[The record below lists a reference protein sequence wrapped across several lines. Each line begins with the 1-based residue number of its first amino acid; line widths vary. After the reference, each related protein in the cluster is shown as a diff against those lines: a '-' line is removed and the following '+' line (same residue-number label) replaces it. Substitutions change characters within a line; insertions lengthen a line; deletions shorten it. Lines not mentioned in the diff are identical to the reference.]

1 MLFWSTSTL
10 NHLNVKITKLRLLF
24 IVRAL
29 NSFFSLKKLQEWT
42 AKKLDGN
49 LNPGDKIFKI
59 DWHELKIRLYEGHL
73 AWTVMLWK
81 FEINVGSSKKS
92 ISKWRF

>member
-29 NSFFSLKKLQEWT
+29 NSFFSLNCKNGQLKKLG
-42 AKKLDGN
+42 GN
-49 LNPGDKIFKI
+49 RNPGDKIFKI
-59 DWHELKIRLYEGHL
+59 D
-73 AWTVMLWK
+73 
-81 FEINVGSSKKS
+81 
-92 ISKWRF
+92 